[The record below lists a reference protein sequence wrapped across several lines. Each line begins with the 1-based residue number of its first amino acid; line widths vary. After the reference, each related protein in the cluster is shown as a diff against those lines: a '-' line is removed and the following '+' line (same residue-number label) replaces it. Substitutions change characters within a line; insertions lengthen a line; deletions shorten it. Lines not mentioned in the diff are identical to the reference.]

1 MSTLTETGRGGET
14 LPLEKLN
21 VADPRL
27 YQEDSW
33 RPYFA
38 RLRREAPVHYC
49 PESAY
54 GPYWSVTK
62 FKDIMTVE
70 VNHEIYS
77 SAGEL
82 GGIQVE
88 DQPKDMS
95 RPSFIPMDPPK
106 HDQQRSV
113 VAPIVSTENLN
124 HLARIIRERT
134 ARCWTGCRSARRSTG
149 STGLRR
155 AHHA

>member
-1 MSTLTETGRGGET
+1 MSAVTESGREAGT
-14 LPLEKLN
+14 LPLEKFN

-70 VNHEIYS
+70 VNHEI
-77 SAGEL
+77 
-82 GGIQVE
+82 
-88 DQPKDMS
+88 
-95 RPSFIPMDPPK
+95 
-106 HDQQRSV
+106 
-113 VAPIVSTENLN
+113 
-124 HLARIIRERT
+124 
-134 ARCWTGCRSARRSTG
+134 
-149 STGLRR
+149 
-155 AHHA
+155 